1 MIKQR
6 VSLSQLQ
13 QEMWT
18 DEHMKTIEIFVTDVS
33 KRTLI
38 FYIDSIAGF
47 TVSTNCPVFQV
58 DELQYFIRK
67 EGVEMTPTNV
77 GKTLQYGKVRGNY
90 LESLL
95 RIMTGIYGPQFFRNT
110 TWPDSIL
117 LYFFNFCPCKKLFRQ
132 NILGNFG
139 CVFGDN
145 YHLCLANFEFSLQIV
160 GPLPFCVPIELL
172 SMSKFKE
179 IRKLYAIHP

>member
-1 MIKQR
+1 MIRQR

-18 DEHMKTIEIFVTDVS
+18 EEHMKTIELFVTDVS

-47 TVSTNCPVFQV
+47 TVSTSCPVFQV

-67 EGVEMTPTNV
+67 EGAEMTPTNI

-95 RIMTGIYGPQFFRNT
+95 RMMTGIYGPQFFRNT

-117 LYFFNFCPCKKLFRQ
+117 
-132 NILGNFG
+132 
-139 CVFGDN
+139 
-145 YHLCLANFEFSLQIV
+145 
-160 GPLPFCVPIELL
+160 
-172 SMSKFKE
+172 
-179 IRKLYAIHP
+179 